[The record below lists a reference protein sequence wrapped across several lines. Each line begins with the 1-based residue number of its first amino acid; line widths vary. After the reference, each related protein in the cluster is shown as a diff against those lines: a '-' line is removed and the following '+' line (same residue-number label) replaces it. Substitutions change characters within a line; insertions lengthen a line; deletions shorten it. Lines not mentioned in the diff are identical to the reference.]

1 MLDGENAY
9 FCEKCQEKRST
20 VKRMCIKTLPKTLVI
35 QLKRFHYDYETNRA
49 VKFDDYFDFP
59 RSLEM
64 SPYTADGIK
73 KAEKLRSSMESST
86 SSSTTS
92 ASSVP
97 TRTRKVSVSP
107 TFGSSS
113 RQSNFLRSTSA
124 IGAGSSTKES
134 NSYPYDLVGI
144 VVHSGQANAG
154 HYYSFIKDRQ
164 KNNTWLKFND
174 TTVEEFE
181 MTDEALKQECFGG
194 SFKVKK
200 NSGSSHLPENR
211 QRYWNAYMLFYE
223 SRTSTLPVP
232 ARRASEKHRGHTVS
246 VSALP
251 AASGLPRSARKTST
265 PAAPPRESL
274 SQLSDLLERGEKT
287 GQYYYYYT

>member
-1 MLDGENAY
+1 M
-9 FCEKCQEKRST
+9 
-20 VKRMCIKTLPKTLVI
+20 
-35 QLKRFHYDYETNRA
+35 
-49 VKFDDYFDFP
+49 
-59 RSLEM
+59 
-64 SPYTADGIK
+64 
-73 KAEKLRSSMESST
+73 
-86 SSSTTS
+86 
-92 ASSVP
+92 
-97 TRTRKVSVSP
+97 
-107 TFGSSS
+107 
-113 RQSNFLRSTSA
+113 
-124 IGAGSSTKES
+124 
-134 NSYPYDLVGI
+134 
-144 VVHSGQANAG
+144 VHSGQANAG

-287 GQYYYYYT
+287 G

>member
-73 KAEKLRSSMESST
+73 KAEKLRSSLESSN
-86 SSSTTS
+86 SSSS
-92 ASSVP
+92 
-97 TRTRKVSVSP
+97 RTRKVSVSP
-107 TFGSSS
+107 TFGSS
-113 RQSNFLRSTSA
+113 RQSNFHRST
-124 IGAGSSTKES
+124 AGGLTKES

-287 GQYYYYYT
+287 G